1 MVFQKRARK
10 CTECKF
16 FINNQIIDVV
26 HDYTYLGTRASSSG
40 NFTVTLDHL
49 KEKALHA
56 LFSLRRHTDFCK
68 LKPSLA
74 CKIFDT
80 MISPILTYN
89 SEIWGVYTKPEFK
102 AWDSSQI
109 EKTHLQFCK
118 CYLEVSNKTSNIA
131 CRAELGRFPLSIAIS
146 QRILNYILYLK
157 NKNEDSLVK
166 QSFLMSLGL
175 HSAGK
180 NSFHSNLMKMS
191 EYFNLNNFNPDLL
204 DAAKIKHFVSLMKQK
219 YISYWQ
225 QAFQHSQ
232 KLEFYKI
239 FKNEYAPSN
248 YLELSTRTSERRALT
263 KLLISNHKLM
273 IELGRYNQISRDDRI
288 CPVCGSNQIE
298 DEIHFLFYC
307 SKYSIMRDNFP
318 NKIQTL
324 IPNVR
329 HLPVND
335 LFIEL
340 MNSSIYFINIQLVK
354 FISSCFD
361 FRDELLSM

>member
-1 MVFQKRARK
+1 MHVDL
-10 CTECKF
+10 
-16 FINNQIIDVV
+16 NLVD
-26 HDYTYLGTRASSSG
+26 
-40 NFTVTLDHL
+40 
-49 KEKALHA
+49 
-56 LFSLRRHTDFCK
+56 
-68 LKPSLA
+68 
-74 CKIFDT
+74 
-80 MISPILTYN
+80 
-89 SEIWGVYTKPEFK
+89 
-102 AWDSSQI
+102 
-109 EKTHLQFCK
+109 
-118 CYLEVSNKTSNIA
+118 
-131 CRAELGRFPLSIAIS
+131 FPLSIAIS

-225 QAFQHSQ
+225 QALQHSQ

-273 IELGRYNQISRDDRI
+273 IELGRYNQISRDGRI
-288 CPVCGSNQIE
+288 CPACGSNQIE

-324 IPNVR
+324 IPNIR
-329 HLPVND
+329 HLNVND
-335 LFIEL
+335 LIIEL
-340 MNSSIYFINIQLVK
+340 MNSSMYFINIQLIK

-361 FRDELLSM
+361 FRDELLLM